1 MLYEC
6 IGEFVVLVF
15 DVEECRT
22 DREPSLEEQDR
33 VPAL

>member
-6 IGEFVVLVF
+6 IGEFVVPVF
-15 DVEECRT
+15 DLEVCPT